1 MMMMFLGAMM
11 KFDNDD
17 VNDDSDDN
25 DDDDDDDD
33 DDDERDEADR
43 WYNSSFFT
51 WWEKSSHRGR

>member
-1 MMMMFLGAMM
+1 MMMFLGAKM

-17 VNDDSDDN
+17 INDDSDDY
-25 DDDDDDDD
+25 DDDDS
-33 DDDERDEADR
+33 DEADR

>member
-25 DDDDDDDD
+25 DDDDDDSDK
-33 DDDERDEADR
+33 ADR

>member
-1 MMMMFLGAMM
+1 MMFQGAMM

-17 VNDDSDDN
+17 VNDDSDD
-25 DDDDDDDD
+25 DDDS
-33 DDDERDEADR
+33 DEADR

>member
-1 MMMMFLGAMM
+1 MFLGAMM
-11 KFDNDD
+11 KFDDDD

-25 DDDDDDDD
+25 DDD
-33 DDDERDEADR
+33 ESDEADR

>member
-1 MMMMFLGAMM
+1 MTMMFLGAMM
-11 KFDNDD
+11 KFGNDD

-25 DDDDDDDD
+25 DDDDS
-33 DDDERDEADR
+33 DEADR

>member
-25 DDDDDDDD
+25 DDDDS
-33 DDDERDEADR
+33 DEADR

>member
-1 MMMMFLGAMM
+1 MTMFLGVMM
-11 KFDNDD
+11 KFDSDD

-25 DDDDDDDD
+25 DDD
-33 DDDERDEADR
+33 ESDEADR

>member
-1 MMMMFLGAMM
+1 MMMMFLSAMM

-25 DDDDDDDD
+25 DDDDDDSDK
-33 DDDERDEADR
+33 ADR

>member
-1 MMMMFLGAMM
+1 MVMMFLGAMM
-11 KFDNDD
+11 KFGNDD

-25 DDDDDDDD
+25 DDDDS
-33 DDDERDEADR
+33 DEADR

>member
-1 MMMMFLGAMM
+1 MMFLGAMM
-11 KFDNDD
+11 KFDNDN

-25 DDDDDDDD
+25 DDDDS
-33 DDDERDEADR
+33 DEADR